1 MQLWSAEHAMTLIP
15 AVVLM
20 IAAAAV
26 LRVWIGNKEMRVR
39 MIPFQVLAALL
50 VVLEIGKQAVSLSR
64 GYDLYHLPFH
74 FCSLFIFALP
84 AMSLYR
90 GKYVSIVRGVTAA
103 LCASM
108 TLLLLIYPCL
118 IYSAWDI
125 QNYFNDYMAFHTVTF
140 HNIVVFEFILIVA
153 LGLHTPQPKGE
164 PKAAAIFTALFSVVA
179 ASMAH
184 LLKTNY
190 ANFYRCNIPPLENL
204 RLAVQDAMGVVPA
217 ALLYALIVTVLQILF
232 VLMCYWL
239 YRFLRSLFAKTKV
252 TV

>member
-1 MQLWSAEHAMTLIP
+1 MQLWSAEHAATLIP

-26 LRVWIGNKEMRVR
+26 LRVWLGKKDMKVR
-39 MIPFQVLAALL
+39 MIPFQVLAAVL
-50 VVLEIGKQAVSLSR
+50 VVIEIGKQAVSLYR

-84 AMSLYR
+84 AMSLYK
-90 GKYVSIVRGVTAA
+90 GKYVHTVRGVTAA
-103 LCASM
+103 LCGAM

-118 IYSAWDI
+118 IYSADNI
-125 QNYFNDYMAFHTVTF
+125 RNYFTDYLSFHTVTF
-140 HNIVVFEFILIVA
+140 HNIVLFEFILIVA
-153 LGLHTPQPKGE
+153 LELHTPQPKGE
-164 PKAAAIFTALFSVVA
+164 PKAAAILTALFSVVA

-190 ANFYRCNIPPLENL
+190 ANFYTCNIPPLENL
-204 RLAVQDAMGVVPA
+204 RLAVQDAIGVVLT

-239 YRFLRSLFAKTKV
+239 YRFVRRLVARSKV